1 MHRDHRKVSSRKRC
15 ALASFPPIV
24 LTMSCAPFT
33 AALHREVAIA
43 RAGAICGLLL
53 LLLRPARS

>member
-1 MHRDHRKVSSRKRC
+1 
-15 ALASFPPIV
+15 
-24 LTMSCAPFT
+24 MSCAPFT
-33 AALHREVAIA
+33 AALYREVAIA

>member
-1 MHRDHRKVSSRKRC
+1 
-15 ALASFPPIV
+15 
-24 LTMSCAPFT
+24 MSCAPFT